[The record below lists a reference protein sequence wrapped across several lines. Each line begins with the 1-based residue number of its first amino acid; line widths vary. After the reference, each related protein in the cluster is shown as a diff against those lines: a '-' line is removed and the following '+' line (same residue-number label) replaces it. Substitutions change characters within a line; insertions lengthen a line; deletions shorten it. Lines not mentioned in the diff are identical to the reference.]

1 MTRRQPAHDHADINR
16 FLVLGLVLAL
26 LSGNLTRLD
35 RFMRDSLKVWFL
47 ASEVVPFAKTGGL
60 ADVAG
65 SLPASLKD
73 LGVDVS
79 VGLPFYRV
87 TKNGNHKTEE
97 VLNGLEVPL
106 GKAKLRGDVL
116 KTSTQDGIPVYLF
129 SQKDFFDRSGLY
141 GTAQG
146 DYPDNF
152 ERFTCFSRAALLF
165 AKETGLRFDV
175 VHCHDWQTGLIP
187 AYLKTPYRTDP
198 FFSDVASVIT
208 VHNLGYQ
215 GVFPAEKLPTS
226 GLPASEF
233 RPEGVEYWGKIS
245 LLKAGIVYSDAITTV
260 SPRYS
265 QEIQTPE
272 FGLGM
277 EGIFQKRS
285 ADLYGILN
293 GADYDTWDPAI
304 DPHIKA
310 GYTFSDKKNKKEC
323 KADLVNEL
331 GLDRRFVD
339 RPVLGMISRLVAQ
352 KGCDLLVQI
361 AQDIVQLDAGLVIL
375 GAGEEAYQKFL
386 VKLGKEYPDSMA
398 VRIGFDET
406 LAHRIMAGAD
416 MLLVPS
422 RYEPCGLT
430 QIYALRYGTVPIVRA
445 TGGLDDTIEQFAP
458 DSGQGTGFKF
468 VDYEAKAFLEKI
480 QEAVALFED
489 NTMWMRL
496 VTNGM
501 KCDFSWERSAREY
514 VSLYEKVKQAIK
526 NNSEVRNEKRRE
538 QWPGKPES

>member
-1 MTRRQPAHDHADINR
+1 
-16 FLVLGLVLAL
+16 
-26 LSGNLTRLD
+26 
-35 RFMRDSLKVWFL
+35 
-47 ASEVVPFAKTGGL
+47 
-60 ADVAG
+60 
-65 SLPASLKD
+65 
-73 LGVDVS
+73 
-79 VGLPFYRV
+79 
-87 TKNGNHKTEE
+87 
-97 VLNGLEVPL
+97 
-106 GKAKLRGDVL
+106 
-116 KTSTQDGIPVYLF
+116 
-129 SQKDFFDRSGLY
+129 
-141 GTAQG
+141 
-146 DYPDNF
+146 
-152 ERFTCFSRAALLF
+152 
-165 AKETGLRFDV
+165 
-175 VHCHDWQTGLIP
+175 
-187 AYLKTPYRTDP
+187 
-198 FFSDVASVIT
+198 
-208 VHNLGYQ
+208 
-215 GVFPAEKLPTS
+215 
-226 GLPASEF
+226 
-233 RPEGVEYWGKIS
+233 
-245 LLKAGIVYSDAITTV
+245 VYSDAITTV

-310 GYTFSDKKNKKEC
+310 GYTFSDTKNKKEC
-323 KADLVNEL
+323 KVDLVNEL

-339 RPVLGMISRLVAQ
+339 RPVLGMISRLAAQ

-375 GAGEEAYQKFL
+375 GAGEETYQKFL
-386 VKLGKEYPDSMA
+386 VKLGREYPDSMA

-458 DSGQGTGFKF
+458 GSGQGTGFKF

-480 QEAVALFED
+480 QEAVSLFED
-489 NTMWMRL
+489 NTTWMRL

-526 NNSEVRNEKRRE
+526 NKSEVRNDRRRE
-538 QWPGKPES
+538 